1 MQQYNT
7 KQRQILLEYLSDHSD
22 ENISALDIISHFAK
36 EDISKSAIYRNLS
49 SLEKDG
55 KIRRV
60 NIVGE
65 KVAYYQY
72 IDTKHCKGKIH
83 VSCIKCGKTT
93 HIDGDT
99 ASYLASRLKVEDG
112 FALNNDE
119 TVLYGVCKDCQK

>member
-1 MQQYNT
+1 MQKYNT
-7 KQRQILLEYLSDHSD
+7 KQRQKLLDYLFNHSD
-22 ENISALDIISHFAK
+22 ENISALDIIAYFAK
-36 EDISKSAIYRNLS
+36 EDISKSAIYRNLA
-49 SLEKDG
+49 SLEQDG

-60 NIVGE
+60 NILGE

-93 HIDGDT
+93 HINRDT
-99 ASYLASRLKVEDG
+99 ASYLANRLACEDG

-119 TVLYGVCKDCQK
+119 TVLYGICRDCQK

>member
-1 MQQYNT
+1 MQKYNT
-7 KQRQILLEYLSDHSD
+7 KQRQKLLDYLSSHSD
-22 ENISALDIISHFAK
+22 ENISALDIIAHFAK
-36 EDISKSAIYRNLS
+36 EDISKSAIYRNLV

-60 NIVGE
+60 NILGE

-93 HIDGDT
+93 HIDGNT
-99 ASYLASRLKVEDG
+99 ASYLANRLACEDG

-119 TVLYGVCKDCQK
+119 TVLYGICKDCQK